1 MVLVLLLT
9 SLITLR
15 SLADTACL
23 AEVLARR
30 LPSGALLVLV
40 GDLGAG
46 KTTLVQQLA
55 QSFNSPASVSSPTYT
70 LIHEYP
76 SPQGLL
82 VHIDAYR
89 LTTGDVA
96 ANLEHLGLDD
106 YLDRAHCVVV
116 EWGEALLEPYPEA
129 FVVYLE
135 LTDDPQADARHVTI
149 TQHNQPRS
157 DLETAVSACIEQRS
171 SADAAQKP
179 STEVR

>member
-1 MVLVLLLT
+1 M
-9 SLITLR
+9 
-15 SLADTACL
+15 AQ
-23 AEVLARR
+23 R
-30 LPSGALLVLV
+30 LPTSALLVLV

-55 QSFNSPASVSSPTYT
+55 QALNSPASVSSPTYT

-89 LTTGDVA
+89 LTSGDTSGEVVT
-96 ANLEHLGLDD
+96 NLEHLGLDD
-106 YLDRAHCVVV
+106 YLERARCVLV

-135 LTDDPQADARHVTI
+135 LPANAQDDARHATI
-149 TQHNQPRS
+149 KQHNQPLT
-157 DLETAVSACIEQRS
+157 DLEAEVSVCIEQTL
-171 SADAAQKP
+171 SAASGQSPEA
-179 STEVR
+179 S